1 MKGAFEAMK
10 HRMLKTLT
18 GAVAGA
24 TMMSG
29 AAVAQDV
36 TIGWTA
42 WSDAE
47 FVTKLAKTVM
57 EDRMDMDVELVQTD
71 IAPQYQGVADGDIDA
86 MLMSWLPATHA
97 DYMDKVGDDVVNL
110 GVLYTG
116 AKLGWA
122 VPDYIPEDQL
132 SSIADLKKES
142 VRDQL
147 DGKIQGIDPGAGLMR
162 LSKKAVEEDY
172 ELDYNL
178 ISASGAAMT
187 AALDR
192 AINRDEWIVV
202 TGWSPHWMF
211 GAYDLRY
218 LEDPKGTLGGPERVH
233 AIARQGLYQDNMQA
247 AAFLAR
253 MNIPID
259 DLQAAMYDANENG
272 YQTAVNNYIEQNQ
285 GRIDYWVTGD
295 MPSS

>member
-1 MKGAFEAMK
+1 MQ
-10 HRMLKTLT
+10 HRLIKTLT

-24 TMMSG
+24 TMMTG
-29 AAVAQDV
+29 AAAAQDV

-47 FVTKLAKTVM
+47 FVTKLSRTIM
-57 EDRMDMDVELVQTD
+57 EDRMDLEVELVQTD

-97 DYMDKVGDDVVNL
+97 DYMDKVGPEVVNL

-132 SSIADLKKES
+132 SSIEDLKNEE
-142 VRDQL
+142 VRDKL

-162 LSKKAVEEDY
+162 LSNKVIDEAYD
-172 ELDYNL
+172 LDYNL

-192 AINRDEWIVV
+192 AVNRDEWIVV
-202 TGWSPHWMF
+202 TAWSPHWMF
-211 GAYDLRY
+211 GAYEMRY

-233 AIARQGLYQDNMQA
+233 AIARQGFYQDQPDA

-253 MNIPID
+253 MSIPID

-272 YQTAVNNYIEQNQ
+272 YQTAVDNFIEANE
-285 GRIDYWVTGD
+285 GRVNYWVTGD